1 MALKTVNHMYKDDKY
16 MVVDKKGVI
25 CGGNAHWYIPFHFMT
40 ELTYPTIFN
49 TRSEAELFI
58 YQTEGE

>member
-1 MALKTVNHMYKDDKY
+1 MALKVVNHKFKDDKY

-25 CGGNAHWYIPFHFMT
+25 CGGNAHWYIPFNFMT

-49 TRSEAELFI
+49 TRSQAELFI
-58 YQTEGE
+58 YHQEK